1 MSMQKYIF
9 SMNTFFTCMIWVP
22 ATFPLESS
30 PTLLDRAC
38 CSASSISSN
47 VSGKFPKIGK
57 CPESK
62 VKCYQIENINF
73 NLVYFIMKTIKPRE
87 KSILP
92 EMSIMI
98 ALSFLLNRILAE
110 WKFLRQ
116 RIGFQRF
123 LEPHEHCFY

>member
-1 MSMQKYIF
+1 MQSIYFQWKY
-9 SMNTFFTCMIWVP
+9 FFTCMIWVP

-30 PTLLDRAC
+30 PALLDRAC

-57 CPESK
+57 WPESK
-62 VKCYQIENINF
+62 ENVIKWKLLILTWYILGMVVK
-73 NLVYFIMKTIKPRE
+73 TTKPKE
-87 KSILP
+87 KIILP

-98 ALSFLLNRILAE
+98 ALFFLLNRILAE

-116 RIGFQRF
+116 RIGFKRF
-123 LEPHEHCFY
+123 LESRTICFN